1 MKFFE
6 KLTVIELASVLAGP
20 AVGMFFAELGATVIK
35 IENPA
40 TGGDVTRSWRL
51 PDEPSTS
58 DISSYF
64 AAVNWGKQSVSINMN
79 TAEGQALVHRLI
91 RKADIVIASFKPGD
105 AEKLKMDYATL
116 SQINPSLIY
125 AHITGYGTNDDRA
138 GYDAVLQAA
147 TGFMHMNGAPDGPPA
162 KMPVALIDLL
172 TAHQIKEGI
181 LVALLNRQ
189 SSQQGAYVHASLFQ
203 SGVAS
208 LANQATNWLT
218 AGHAPQRMGTE
229 HPNIVPYGCTFFTK
243 DGKPVITGV
252 GNDKQFRHLCNVL
265 EVPELADD
273 IRFST
278 NPARVANRDAL
289 KHILQNCFA
298 KFSRETILTNCR
310 KQKIPIEGILT
321 VPEVFEQPAA
331 AAMVIRAEKDNRTIA
346 ATRTVAFQI
355 ANTVPRLV
363 SPPPV
368 LNEHGVEILSQYLG
382 LSHFEIEKLQKLKI
396 IGNFLAK

>member
-1 MKFFE
+1 LNIFE
-6 KLTVIELASVLAGP
+6 KLTVVELASVLAGP
-20 AVGMFFAELGATVIK
+20 AVGMFFAELGTKVIK
-35 IENPA
+35 VENPA

-51 PDEPSTS
+51 PYEPLTN

-64 AAVNWGKQSVSINMN
+64 AAVNWGKESITIDMTVSD
-79 TAEGQALVHRLI
+79 GQAIVHRLI
-91 RKADIVIASFKPGD
+91 RQADIVITSFKPGD
-105 AEKLKMDYATL
+105 AQKLCMDYPTL

-147 TGFMHMNGAPDGPPA
+147 TGFMHMNGEADGLPV

-189 SSQQGAYVHASLFQ
+189 ANNRGAYIHASLFQ

-218 AGHAPQRMGTE
+218 AGHSPQRMGTE

-252 GNDKQFRHLCNVL
+252 GNDKQFRHLCTVL
-265 EVPELADD
+265 GVPELADD
-273 IRFST
+273 PRFST
-278 NPARVANRDAL
+278 NPARVTNRKLL
-289 KHILQNCFA
+289 KEILQHSVA
-298 KFSRETILTNCR
+298 KFSRDAILTLCR
-310 KQKIPIEGILT
+310 KHKIPIEGILS

-331 AAMVIRAEKDNRTIA
+331 ANMIIRAEKNSHPIA
-346 ATRTVAFQI
+346 ATRTIAFQI
-355 ANTVPRLV
+355 DGSAMRYL
-363 SPPPV
+363 SPPPN
-368 LNEHGVEILSQYLG
+368 LNEHGEKILSTCLG
-382 LSHFEIEKLQKLKI
+382 LTQSEIKKLQKQKI
-396 IGNFLAK
+396 FGKSHAK

>member
-1 MKFFE
+1 LKIFE

-35 IENPA
+35 VENPA

-51 PDEPSTS
+51 PNEPSAS
-58 DISSYF
+58 DVSSYF
-64 AAVNWGKQSVSINMN
+64 AAVNWGKQSISIDMT
-79 TAEGQALVHRLI
+79 TAEGQSVVHRLM
-91 RKADIVIASFKPGD
+91 RQADIVIASFKPGD
-105 AEKLKMDYATL
+105 AEKLRMDYATL
-116 SQINPSLIY
+116 SEINPSLIY
-125 AHITGYGTNDDRA
+125 AHITGYGISDDRA

-147 TGFMHMNGAPDGPPA
+147 TGFMYMNGTPDGPPA

-189 SSQQGAYVHASLFQ
+189 TSRKGACVHASLFQ

-218 AGHAPQRMGTE
+218 AGHSPQRMGTE

-252 GNDKQFRHLCNVL
+252 GNDKQFRHLCNAL
-265 EVPELADD
+265 KVPELAEDP
-273 IRFST
+273 RFST

-289 KHILQNCFA
+289 KQILQTGFA
-298 KFSRETILTNCR
+298 KFSRETILAFCR

-331 AAMVIRAEKDNRTIA
+331 AEMVVRAEKDHRTIA
-346 ATRTVAFQI
+346 ATRTIAFQV
-355 ANTVPRLV
+355 AGSPPRQL
-363 SPPPV
+363 SPPPA
-368 LNEHGVEILSQYLG
+368 LNEHGADILSRYLG
-382 LSHFEIEKLQKLKI
+382 LSHSEIKKLQKLKI
-396 IGNFLAK
+396 FGKSHAK